1 MSGPTPRLPFL
12 TASEEACLRPGPSGR
27 VLGVATSGDFFTLFL
42 RDASE
47 FAGQYHATLGDRA
60 YEEWPWEEDGQKQY
74 EGSLRKVQFMSP
86 VRNAPELS
94 NETRVDEEQ
103 RWVSRGHAHATLE
116 IRRKLPELRDG
127 SRFVVAVRWVMKFD
141 GFGCTLAVFCGTL
154 FYKPSSYAKE
164 IREGCVRGYALSV
177 KRWFAQAEKYA
188 KTHGQV
194 QLRHSN
200 ASSLKD
206 GVSGDGSVEDGGP
219 AGGVGEGAEAKKGN
233 RLKMSGRVPVLEAMR
248 SSVGSSNSIQLSKCH
263 RFLGEYI
270 YLTREVKRVIQGEAA
285 GDLVLEEDLKCGGRG
300 IPIGQEGA
308 GAGLDG
314 LDGRRPK
321 PYGAAGD
328 IEESSVMSHISVESA
343 RSGSWSGSVVG
354 GFGFVDYPAGIPL
367 KQWGRIQDRTVR
379 WLIRSMDGNPSTML
393 AAAATGGNREKEGS
407 VVSGSTNFS
416 GGRGSTG
423 ARLLSLANTSGKGG
437 WGPGAG
443 IPGGEGPL
451 SPSAASTREDDVVH
465 AKWLEQLRVVA
476 QRDRK
481 AEDSPSSSKANKKK
495 RSREDEKKGSA
506 SEESKQQQQ
515 QQQPPLP
522 SGGSVNADDE
532 AEPTHRKNRSVS
544 ASSARSASSRRDAV
558 VEREPSLGLVGGEDD
573 ISSDGNTADGT
584 LDENQD
590 AAGVSDPAEGAE
602 ATTAGRAAAEKPY
615 TVVFHGRRLGIQ
627 LREVHKIPIVGGLQG
642 YDPDGTQEGRE
653 DGEDDEDEEGS
664 DGLPIEVAAEESA
677 FDALSLARLGTVGGA
692 GGGTGTDDLQT
703 IYGGSGAGGGVG
715 TETSSMRD
723 SQSEY
728 DITVKCIVQC
738 SQLFGEGV
746 KKLWRWKPSAAT
758 SSNDEGGTVTS
769 AGVAGVDST
778 TAVSAFMRGLSQ
790 RLGLGDNTRNVRVS
804 YLDMEVGDG
813 EGDYVSL
820 DAEAWDDFLESRF
833 KRLSVSLDPDQGGG
847 GSSSAPAV
855 AGTKDPADASGGGDD
870 ASATAS
876 ATATSDSR
884 QPEQP
889 ERLSEERLKGRA
901 GTAAQSTDGAAP
913 SLAEI
918 SEDDEDEEEDE
929 EERADRRK
937 TETEEGVQEF
947 PDRVTVKMQALK
959 GNEAQVG
966 GDDVHGYGQR
976 PSGREEG
983 GEGEEDEEE
992 DSGGRGGGGGEA
1004 EEGGVQEFPDS
1015 ITAKM
1020 QALRGR
1026 LSRVAHST
1034 ASKSVFDDPSA
1045 SEASAKEGVH
1055 QEGPGRSY
1063 SGGPGGYKEGGAGGG
1078 GWAVDEDEEHDKG
1091 FGGPGKEGANA
1102 GGVRRGEDRRGVYDD
1117 IDESFTAELSAR
1129 STGISTAGK
1138 VARRPCVGSVL
1149 VSVNGVRTQGLSFA
1163 NVVQLLNT
1171 RERPMVLEFVD
1182 SWDTI
1187 FHQHH
1192 METQAREKI
1201 SRETFEQKLRHPLAA
1216 KLRKQVEEWMSAFRE
1231 QDLRAMVA
1239 EPQADDDE
1247 QDQRGMEDTQQ
1258 GPAVMLWS
1266 LIRWLEQELPDV
1278 GIFNNNH
1285 RAGGGLPAMGDLQ
1298 WNDVKQH
1305 LERNIFEQVFDRCLT
1320 SAPDYGRGDEEL
1332 TAKLASLRF
1341 LRPRHWCVD
1350 SLKDTESAGSY
1361 GREWELAQGE
1371 LCRLMEYRC
1380 PLDMLDCVRAC
1391 VRLVALSV
1399 EASLAKRQ
1407 RELEEAA
1414 AAAAAAGGAKG
1425 VGGSGSSKS
1434 GGPRRVALGADDLL
1448 PALTWVVVQSNPPRL
1463 ASRLWFTHYYM
1474 RAGVEGMGEGAYCLT
1489 QLASALEFAS
1499 HADAS
1504 VLADITEDEL
1514 TEGLERHEAT
1524 QSMIKAAAEGDIES
1538 VSFWLGAGADPNGLS
1553 SDQQST
1559 ALTAAITHRRRGVI
1573 KILLEGPGSEMVDPN
1588 MQICPNYGVQ
1598 RGRSA
1603 LMLAAAMGDMTTVLA
1618 LLRMPGVD
1626 RRLACTH
1633 GKDAVDYAV
1642 QHGHLDVASVLL
1654 ADPNKA
1660 TLCQAAKAGSLS
1672 YVKALLLQ
1680 GQDPNQTDYSGQYT
1694 PLIAAAFL
1702 AHIQVLETLLASP
1715 LCDPDRPNV
1724 RGETALMYCSQREG
1738 YATGDTQVAAAVRL
1752 LAKGADRHLR
1762 DHEGRTAMDWANR
1775 FGSTRLLD
1783 VLLFDPNM
1791 VKIFLIARERD
1802 VRGVLALMEQGVD
1815 PNTTCPERNY
1825 TPLIA
1830 AVFNQDEDMAS
1841 ALLSHRTTDV
1851 NGPGRH
1857 GMTPL
1862 MYAAQAGHDRMAV
1875 LLLRLRAD
1883 RYRCNDQ
1890 GETALEIAAVRGHM
1904 SVVNVLKYDP
1914 ERLSICAAAANDDAP
1929 AVDGLLSQGV
1939 HVDSRH
1945 RLRTSRGWHHE
1956 RYTPLI
1962 SACSQGHAGMA
1973 KRLLDAGATPNLP
1986 NMLGQTP
1993 LMYAANFGTEELVLM
2008 LLEALKPG
2016 GRKDVDSQGR
2026 TALRFAENLGHE
2038 EVACILRVDPAVSTI
2053 QEAAAAGSVHE
2064 VWALMRQGV
2073 SGNEARMTSMTRLFE
2088 SPRVAN
2094 LPDIMVRANQYR
2106 SALEPEEY
2114 MLTPLAAAAIFSRN
2128 LVIEALLADPAVKV
2142 DVRDALGRTPL
2153 MHAARFGSE
2162 GCVLRLLSHGAARYK
2177 KDKAG
2182 RMTASDL
2189 AIAAGHLHIAGIVSA
2204 DPKWLDLMEI
2214 AAQGRVVLLNGLV
2227 KQGVS
2232 LNYVDP
2238 SNPYLTPLIAASANG
2253 REECVRII
2261 LQCPGVQVN
2270 RANAKGETALM
2281 HGSASGN
2288 LKIVRMLMQHGAN
2301 PMARDRRNRNA
2312 EHWAYK
2318 QGHMNMV
2325 LVKVVVWWTP
2335 PLKKY

>member
-103 RWVSRGHAHATLE
+103 RWVSRGHAQATLE

-177 KRWFAQAEKYA
+177 KRWFVQAEKYA

-219 AGGVGEGAEAKKGN
+219 VGGGAGEGGEAKKGN

-285 GDLVLEEDLKCGGRG
+285 GDLVLEEDLKSGGRG

-321 PYGAAGD
+321 GPYTTGD
-328 IEESSVMSHISVESA
+328 VEESSVMSHISVESA

-393 AAAATGGNREKEGS
+393 AAAGAASNRDKDGTNS

-416 GGRGSTG
+416 GGRGSTSG
-423 ARLLSLANTSGKGG
+423 RLLSLANTSGKGG
-437 WGPGAG
+437 WGGG
-443 IPGGEGPL
+443 VGVPGGDGPL

-476 QRDRK
+476 QRKDEGD
-481 AEDSPSSSKANKKK
+481 ASSSSKTNKK
-495 RSREDEKKGSA
+495 RPRDRKKGGGSA
-506 SEESKQQQQ
+506 EESTSTTKQ
-515 QQQPPLP
+515 
-522 SGGSVNADDE
+522 GGSVTADDE
-532 AEPTHRKNRSVS
+532 AEVPPRKNRSVS
-544 ASSARSASSRRDAV
+544 ASSARSVSSRRDVA
-558 VEREPSLGLVGGEDD
+558 EASPKASSSLGLVGGEDD
-573 ISSDGNTADGT
+573 ISSDGNTADGN
-584 LDENQD
+584 LEESNQD
-590 AAGVSDPAEGAE
+590 AALSDPAEGAE
-602 ATTAGRAAAEKPY
+602 PTTAGRAAAEKPY

-642 YDPDGTQEGRE
+642 YDPDGTQDGRE
-653 DGEDDEDEEGS
+653 DGEDDDDDEGT
-664 DGLPIEVAAEESA
+664 DGLPIEVSAEDSA
-677 FDALSLARLGTVGGA
+677 FDALSLARLGTVGGTS
-692 GGGTGTDDLQT
+692 GGTGTDDLQT

-728 DITVKCIVQC
+728 DVTVKCIVQC

-758 SSNDEGGTVTS
+758 ASNDDGAGTG

-790 RLGLGDNTRNVRVS
+790 RLGLGDNTRDVRVS

-833 KRLSVSLDPDQGGG
+833 KRLSVSLDPDHGHDTSTSTPAAA
-847 GSSSAPAV
+847 GSKNP
-855 AGTKDPADASGGGDD
+855 DDAAAAAAAAEDD

-876 ATATSDSR
+876 ATTISESKH
-884 QPEQP
+884 PEQSD
-889 ERLSEERLKGRA
+889 RLSEERLKGR
-901 GTAAQSTDGAAP
+901 GGGGAAQSSPRGAPA

-918 SEDDEDEEEDE
+918 SEEDEEEE
-929 EERADRRK
+929 KGADGR
-937 TETEEGVQEF
+937 EGDGGVQEF

-959 GNEAQVG
+959 GKDGDSAHGQDG
-966 GDDVHGYGQR
+966 GGKQQQ
-976 PSGREEG
+976 SEREEG
-983 GEGEEDEEE
+983 EEEEDEEE
-992 DSGGRGGGGGEA
+992 EDEGQDGGSGEA
-1004 EEGGVQEFPDS
+1004 GVQEFPDS

-1026 LSRVAHST
+1026 LSRVSP
-1034 ASKSVFDDPSA
+1034 SGNGVFDEPSA
-1045 SEASAKEGVH
+1045 SDNSAGEGAGH
-1055 QEGPGRSY
+1055 PEGAGRSY
-1063 SGGPGGYKEGGAGGG
+1063 SGGPGGYKEDRAGGGG

-1091 FGGPGKEGANA
+1091 FGGPGKEGVN
-1102 GGVRRGEDRRGVYDD
+1102 GGGGSRGEERRGVYDD

-1192 METQAREKI
+1192 IETQAREKI

-1239 EPQADDDE
+1239 EPQTDDDE
-1247 QDQRGMEDTQQ
+1247 QDQRGSEDAQQ

-1285 RAGGGLPAMGDLQ
+1285 RAGGGLPTMGDLQ

-1320 SAPDYGRGDEEL
+1320 SAPDYGRGDEDL

-1371 LCRLMEYRC
+1371 LCRLVEYRC

-1414 AAAAAAGGAKG
+1414 AAAAAAAGGARG
-1425 VGGSGSSKS
+1425 GGGSGSSRS

-1474 RAGVEGMGEGAYCLT
+1474 RAGAEGMGEGAYCLT

-1524 QSMIKAAAEGDIES
+1524 QSMIKAAAEGDSES
-1538 VSFWLGAGADPNGLS
+1538 VSFWVGAGADPNGLS

-1559 ALTAAITHRRRGVI
+1559 ALTAAVTHRQRGVI

-1626 RRLACTH
+1626 RRLACAH

-1642 QHGHLDVASVLL
+1642 QHGHLEVASVLL

-1783 VLLFDPNM
+1783 VLLFDPNN

-1914 ERLSICAAAANDDAP
+1914 ERLSICAAAANDDAA
-1929 AVDGLLSQGV
+1929 AVDGLLAQGV

-1945 RLRTSRGWHHE
+1945 RIRTSRGWHHE
-1956 RYTPLI
+1956 RYTPLM

-1973 KRLLDAGATPNLP
+1973 KRLLAAGATANLP

-1993 LMYAANFGTEELVLM
+1993 LMYAANFGTEELVLV

-2088 SPRVAN
+2088 SPRVAD
-2094 LPDIMVRANQYR
+2094 LPDMRVRANQYR

-2114 MLTPLAAAAIFSRN
+2114 VLTPLAAAAIFSRN

-2227 KQGVS
+2227 KQDVS

-2270 RANAKGETALM
+2270 RANSKGETALM
-2281 HGSASGN
+2281 HGAASGN
-2288 LKIVRMLMQHGAN
+2288 LKIVRMLVQHGAN
-2301 PMARDRRNRNA
+2301 PTARDRRNRNA